1 MAEQIRVRRKEA
13 NRRDVI
19 AERLE
24 LLGDRTRQDEERLA
38 ELEAKSHY
46 DEERV
51 LALEEDN
58 WRLKGGKG
66 VFPGRKSAE
75 GRERKIIEPTPL
87 WEEASENGTGLWAR
101 VWGFGRKVEEK
112 AGVGDVFEKTL
123 VVLTEEP
130 KVNREVS
137 PIEHKNETHP
147 QPGRQLS
154 LKKIRPINPEPAPSH
169 SSR

>member
-38 ELEAKSHY
+38 ELESRSHR
-46 DEERV
+46 DEERI

-75 GRERKIIEPTPL
+75 ERERKIIEPTPL
-87 WEEASENGTGLWAR
+87 WEEVSENSTGLWAR
-101 VWGFGRKVEEK
+101 IWGFGRKVEEK
-112 AGVGDVFEKTL
+112 AGVGNAFEKTL

-130 KVNREVS
+130 KVNGEAS
-137 PIEHKNETHP
+137 PMEHKDEATSP
-147 QPGRQLS
+147 ARLPAVI
-154 LKKIRPINPEPAPSH
+154 KKIRPINPEPAPSH

>member
-1 MAEQIRVRRKEA
+1 MTEQIRVRRKEA

-38 ELEAKSHY
+38 ALEEKSRH

-51 LALEEDN
+51 LALEEEN

-66 VFPGRKSAE
+66 IFPGRESAE

-87 WEEASENGTGLWAR
+87 WGEDSEKGGGLWAR
-101 VWGFGRKVEEK
+101 VRELGRKADEK
-112 AGVGDVFEKTL
+112 ARVGDVVEKTL
-123 VVLTEEP
+123 VVLTEEV
-130 KVNREVS
+130 KTSGEVS
-137 PIEHKNETHP
+137 RGNGATPPARSPAVI
-147 QPGRQLS
+147 R
-154 LKKIRPINPEPAPSH
+154 KIRPTLNSEPPT
-169 SSR
+169 

>member
-1 MAEQIRVRRKEA
+1 MRRKEA

-24 LLGDRTRQDEERLA
+24 LLGDRTRQDGERLA
-38 ELEAKSHY
+38 ELEARSHR
-46 DEERV
+46 DEERI

-58 WRLKGGKG
+58 WRLKGGNG
-66 VFPGRKSAE
+66 VFPGRKIAE

-87 WEEASENGTGLWAR
+87 WEEVSENGTSLWAR

-112 AGVGDVFEKTL
+112 AGVGDAFEKTL

-130 KVNREVS
+130 KFNGEAS
-137 PIEHKNETHP
+137 PMEHKNETTSP
-147 QPGRQLS
+147 ARSPAVI
-154 LKKIRPINPEPAPSH
+154 KKIRPINPEPAPSH